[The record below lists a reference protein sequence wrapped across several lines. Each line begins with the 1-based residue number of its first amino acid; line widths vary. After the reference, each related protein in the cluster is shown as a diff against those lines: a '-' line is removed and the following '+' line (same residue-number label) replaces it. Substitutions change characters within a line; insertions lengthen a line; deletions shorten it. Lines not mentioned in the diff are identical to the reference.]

1 MADNSLAQAS
11 RAALNGGADP
21 NSIDCGRQ
29 YAGGVFRNL
38 DPAQRSVNDDFCAIA
53 FLIGVMEKLRDDD
66 AVCVGHEHPG
76 IRYAIEKAVSW
87 LDLSVQNTVVANDLR
102 IQIGQQ
108 WEGYPLLLG
117 EFGERLL
124 IVIGNCVNFDSR
136 SLESV
141 KRIAQLPELRP
152 AGRSPNG
159 GPVEHYCGASC
170 APVLMEPDDTSARI
184 RKNEIRQSLPQRWA
198 SRMTIRQP
206 AADWMTKRDRRIEAV
221 FVAVQTFDAIVCH
234 RLFNP
239 F

>member
-1 MADNSLAQAS
+1 
-11 RAALNGGADP
+11 
-21 NSIDCGRQ
+21 
-29 YAGGVFRNL
+29 
-38 DPAQRSVNDDFCAIA
+38 
-53 FLIGVMEKLRDDD
+53 MEKLRDDD

-76 IRYAIEKAVSW
+76 IRDAIEKAVSW
-87 LDLSVQNTVVANDLR
+87 LDLSVQNAVVANDLR
-102 IQIGQQ
+102 IQVGQQ
-108 WEGYPLLLG
+108 WKGYPLLLS

-136 SLESV
+136 TLESV

-152 AGRSPNG
+152 AWGSPHG
-159 GPVEHYCGASC
+159 GTVEHYYGASY
-170 APVLMEPDDTSARI
+170 APILMEPDETAARI

-206 AADWMTKRDRRIEAV
+206 AADWMTKHDRRIEAV

-234 RLFNP
+234 RLFKP